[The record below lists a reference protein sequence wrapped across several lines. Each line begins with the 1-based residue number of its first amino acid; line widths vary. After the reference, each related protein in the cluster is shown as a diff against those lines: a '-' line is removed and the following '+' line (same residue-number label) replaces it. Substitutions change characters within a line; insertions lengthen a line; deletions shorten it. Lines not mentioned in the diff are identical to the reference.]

1 MYGIGVYS
9 DMFGVI
15 CNFTIVHKVVYT
27 AYYTCNGMEAA
38 FCEEYNFV
46 LLYII
51 WQKSNL
57 DLQWK

>member
-51 WQKSNL
+51 
-57 DLQWK
+57 